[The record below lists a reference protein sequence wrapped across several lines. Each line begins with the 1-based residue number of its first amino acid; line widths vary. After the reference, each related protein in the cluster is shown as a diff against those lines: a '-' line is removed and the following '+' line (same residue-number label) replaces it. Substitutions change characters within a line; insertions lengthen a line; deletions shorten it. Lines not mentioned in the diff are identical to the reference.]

1 VILAYTD
8 AYNLIN
14 SIVTTQELSEK
25 CYELYGQ
32 VLTVIRQST
41 PDLVAPNVRIDP
53 VGGENM
59 LDKNQNTLKTMAYNL
74 HFELPYYN
82 DMAMEKAHAFLDAF
96 EDVLQINQV
105 RTKDSYAFV
114 KMSSFSMDE
123 LDPKRNALDLHYR
136 VDIGLLFLR

>member
-1 VILAYTD
+1 M
-8 AYNLIN
+8 
-14 SIVTTQELSEK
+14 VTTQELCDK

-41 PDLVAPNVRIDP
+41 PNLVAPNVHIDP

-59 LDKNQNTLKTMAYNL
+59 VDKNQNTIKTMAYNL

-82 DMAMEKAHAFLDAF
+82 DIAMEKTHEFLDAF
-96 EDVLQINQV
+96 EDVLQLNQT

-114 KMSSFSMDE
+114 KMSSFSIDE
-123 LDPKRNALDLHYR
+123 LDPKRNAVDLHYR
-136 VDIGLLFLR
+136 VNIALLFLR